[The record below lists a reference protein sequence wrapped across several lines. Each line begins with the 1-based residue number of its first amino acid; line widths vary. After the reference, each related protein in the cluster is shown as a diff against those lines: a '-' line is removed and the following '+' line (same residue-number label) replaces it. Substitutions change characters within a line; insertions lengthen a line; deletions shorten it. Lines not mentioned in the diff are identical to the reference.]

1 MWMIDVEE
9 FLTLRDLFNKDLS
22 ISEIARQ
29 TGHSR
34 VTVRKHLNSQI
45 PPMPKKRSRKPSKLD
60 GHREYIID
68 RLKEFPLSASRIYRE
83 ILDRGFTGKYTI
95 VKDFVHEV
103 RPNVGVPA
111 IYRYETKPG
120 VQAQVDWAECGYI
133 EIDGEKRKLYCFT
146 MVLGYS
152 RMRYAEF
159 TLRIDVFTLI
169 QCHINA
175 FGYFGGYP
183 QELLYDNITQI
194 VKKRAQKSS
203 DSTWNSHYQD
213 FFEHYGFIPRL
224 CRPYRPQTKGKIERT
239 VGFVKKDFFMG
250 GNFTSFTDL
259 NSQLQKWLSRVN
271 SISNGTTHEIPI
283 DRFEQENL
291 QQLGNAPPYHNRRE
305 ESRKIARDSFIS
317 YLGNLYSVPYRYAG
331 MTAILQISGSSFKII
346 VGSDEVCTHEIKPG
360 HGKLVRVK
368 EHFKGLLSE
377 VLRQNCSLKGKSQ
390 SILTFEETDVEHRSL
405 SLYDIFS
412 EGDSR

>member
-9 FLTLRDLFNKDLS
+9 FLTLRDLFNKELS

-45 PPMPKKRSRKPSKLD
+45 LPLPKKRSRKPSKLD

-83 ILDRGFTGKYTI
+83 ILEMGFTGKYTI

-103 RPNVGVPA
+103 RPKIGVPA

-120 VQAQVDWAECGYI
+120 IQAQVDWAECGYI

-194 VKKRAQKSS
+194 VKKRAKKSS

-224 CRPYRPQTKGKIERT
+224 CRPYRPPDQGENR
-239 VGFVKKDFFMG
+239 KDCG
-250 GNFTSFTDL
+250 
-259 NSQLQKWLSRVN
+259 
-271 SISNGTTHEIPI
+271 I
-283 DRFEQENL
+283 
-291 QQLGNAPPYHNRRE
+291 
-305 ESRKIARDSFIS
+305 RK
-317 YLGNLYSVPYRYAG
+317 
-331 MTAILQISGSSFKII
+331 
-346 VGSDEVCTHEIKPG
+346 E
-360 HGKLVRVK
+360 
-368 EHFKGLLSE
+368 GLLHG
-377 VLRQNCSLKGKSQ
+377 RQFHFL
-390 SILTFEETDVEHRSL
+390 H
-405 SLYDIFS
+405 
-412 EGDSR
+412 

>member
-1 MWMIDVEE
+1 
-9 FLTLRDLFNKDLS
+9 
-22 ISEIARQ
+22 
-29 TGHSR
+29 
-34 VTVRKHLNSQI
+34 VR
-45 PPMPKKRSRKPSKLD
+45 
-60 GHREYIID
+60 
-68 RLKEFPLSASRIYRE
+68 
-83 ILDRGFTGKYTI
+83 
-95 VKDFVHEV
+95 EV
-103 RPNVGVPA
+103 RPEIGVPA

-133 EIDGEKRKLYCFT
+133 DIDGEKRRLYCFT

-159 TLRIDVFTLI
+159 TLRIDVYTLI

-194 VKKRAQKSS
+194 VKKRAPKSS
-203 DSTWNSHYQD
+203 DSTWNSHFQD

-250 GNFTSFTDL
+250 GRFTSFTDL

-271 SISNGTTHEIPI
+271 SIPNGTTHEIPI
-283 DRFEQENL
+283 ERFRREGLQEI
-291 QQLGNAPPYHNRRE
+291 GNAPSYHNRRD
-305 ESRKIARDSFIS
+305 ESRKISRDSFVS

-331 MTAILQISGSSFKII
+331 MTARLQISDLTFKII
-346 VGSDEVCTHEIKPG
+346 VGSDEICTHEIQPG
-360 HGKLVRVK
+360 HGKVMRVK

-377 VLRQNCSLKGKSQ
+377 ILKQNCTLRDSNP
-390 SILTFEETDVEHRSL
+390 SILKFVDTDVEHRPL
-405 SLYDIFS
+405 SVYDRLG

>member
-1 MWMIDVEE
+1 MWMIDMEE
-9 FLTLRDLFNKDLS
+9 FLTLRDLFNEELS

-34 VTVRKHLNSQI
+34 MTVRKYLNSQV
-45 PPMPKKRSRKPSKLD
+45 PPLPQKRSKKPSKLD

-83 ILDRGFTGKYTI
+83 IQDRGFTGKYTI
-95 VKDFVHEV
+95 VKDFVREV
-103 RPNVGVPA
+103 RPEIGVPA

-133 EIDGEKRKLYCFT
+133 DIDGEKRKLYCFT

-194 VKKRAQKSS
+194 VKKASPKNHLIPPGILITRTSS
-203 DSTWNSHYQD
+203 STTDS
-213 FFEHYGFIPRL
+213 FPGFAVPIDPR
-224 CRPYRPQTKGKIERT
+224 PKGKIERT

-283 DRFEQENL
+283 ERFKQENL
-291 QQLGNAPPYHNRRE
+291 QQLENAPSYHNRRD
-305 ESRKIARDSFIS
+305 ESRKISRDSFVS

-331 MTAILQISGSSFKII
+331 MTARLQISDLTFKII
-346 VGSDEVCTHEIKPG
+346 VGSDEICTHEIQPG
-360 HGKLVRVK
+360 HGKVMRVK
-368 EHFKGLLSE
+368 EHFKGL
-377 VLRQNCSLKGKSQ
+377 
-390 SILTFEETDVEHRSL
+390 
-405 SLYDIFS
+405 
-412 EGDSR
+412 